1 MLMRPYFRFMR
12 FLSQSA
18 LAMYFGGRV
27 FDMENVPKNGG
38 VILACNHQSYFD
50 PLAATC
56 AIHREGNFL
65 ARDTLFQNPLFG
77 RLIWSVNAFP
87 VKRGKGDLG
96 AVKEILRRLK
106 DGKLVLVFPE
116 GTRTRD
122 GSIGVINPNSM
133 AIAKRAGVAVVPAVI
148 DGAFEAWPRG
158 QLLPRPRLVY
168 VTYCE
173 AISPDEA
180 RAWSIERI
188 AKTVSERMGVAFEA
202 SKKKRRRA
210 DVHAWLRPAAPH
222 ALSNS

>member
-27 FDMENVPKNGG
+27 FDMENVPKSGG
-38 VILACNHQSYFD
+38 VVLACNHQSFFD

-65 ARDTLFQNPLFG
+65 ARDTLFRNPLFG
-77 RLIWSVNAFP
+77 RLIRSVNAFP

-96 AVKEILRRLK
+96 AIKEVLRRLK
-106 DGKLVLVFPE
+106 NGKMVLIFPE

-122 GSIGVINPNSM
+122 GSIGAINPNSM
-133 AIAKRAGVAVVPAVI
+133 AVAKKARVAVVPAVI

-158 QLLPRPRLVY
+158 QRLPRPHLVY
-168 VTYCE
+168 VTYCK
-173 AISPDEA
+173 AISPEEV
-180 RAWSIERI
+180 RAWSTERI
-188 AKTVSERMGVAFEA
+188 AKTVAERMAAALDA
-202 SKKKRRRA
+202 SKKKRRGA
-210 DVHAWLRPAAPH
+210 DVHAWLRPAAQH